1 MYVYLCDTFCTHL
14 LAILSGRMLK
24 KKKKK
29 KKEGPFLIPRS
40 IPKRPFPTFLLHVLH
55 GYCFSLILFT
65 NILFLTSTL
74 LCMYAFSFLLYPYK
88 LFTNFPQ
95 LSYYTTLILCYIATL
110 PFLTPCFCCAY
121 TTYLY
126 NVYLFNLLCTYEFL
140 SLLYCLSYYT
150 THLLLHT
157 YLFNSLFLLCI
168 PI

>member
-1 MYVYLCDTFCTHL
+1 MCTCY
-14 LAILSGRMLK
+14 I
-24 KKKKK
+24 
-29 KKEGPFLIPRS
+29 S

-55 GYCFSLILFT
+55 GYCLSLILFT

-74 LCMYAFSFLLYPYK
+74 LCMHAFSFLLYPYK

-126 NVYLFNLLCTYEFL
+126 NFYLFNLLCTYEFL
-140 SLLYCLSYYT
+140 SLLHCLSYYT
-150 THLLLHT
+150 THLLLHS
-157 YLFNSLFLLCI
+157 YILPPF
-168 PI
+168 

>member
-1 MYVYLCDTFCTHL
+1 
-14 LAILSGRMLK
+14 MLK

-29 KKEGPFLIPRS
+29 RPIPHS

-55 GYCFSLILFT
+55 GYCLSLILFT

-110 PFLTPCFCCAY
+110 PFSTPCFCCAY
-121 TTYLY
+121 NTYLY
-126 NVYLFNLLCTYEFL
+126 NFYLFNLLCTYEFCHCCIVCRIIQL
-140 SLLYCLSYYT
+140 IYCYIAIYY
-150 THLLLHT
+150 L
-157 YLFNSLFLLCI
+157 LFNSLFCCAYLYNFYLSNSLCTY
-168 PI
+168 